1 MINKEELI
9 EQLKETLFEKVDIQ
23 SENDRNLM
31 AKIGEITFHSKDAKM
46 LTYVEKEAIS
56 ISVFNSIRGQGGL
69 TSLLNDP
76 EISEIMVNGPSHVF
90 IERKGQ
96 IENTDIKFDS
106 IEQLEKL
113 IFSMVGKS
121 DRTVNEASPIVDV
134 RLEDGSRMN
143 IVLRPVAINGPVATI
158 RKFRSKAFTLEE
170 LIEADTLNISAAEYL
185 KEAVKSRKNIMVS
198 GGTGAGK
205 TTFLNIL
212 GGFIDEGER
221 VITIEDS
228 AELKLYGIKNLVSLE
243 SRISNNEGRG
253 KLGIRDLIK
262 ASLRMR
268 PDRIIVGEVRGE
280 ESLDMLQAMNTG
292 HNGSLS
298 TGHANSA
305 VDMLSRLETMVIC
318 GADLPLE
325 AIRRQIASA
334 IDIVVHI
341 ERLKSGQRRLA
352 EIVEIQ
358 GYQAGEYVLTN
369 MKELTEVD
377 FEI

>member
-1 MINKEELI
+1 MERIKESI
-9 EQLKETLFEKVDIQ
+9 FEAVDIQ
-23 SENDRNLM
+23 KESNKHLMTLIGDIAFHCTETKNLTY
-31 AKIGEITFHSKDAKM
+31 KEKEEIT
-46 LTYVEKEAIS
+46 
-56 ISVFNSIRGQGGL
+56 ISVFNSIRGHGNL
-69 TSLLNDP
+69 TALLENPD
-76 EISEIMVNGPSHVF
+76 ISEIMVNGPDQVF
-90 IERKGQ
+90 IERLGK
-96 IENTDIKFDS
+96 IEESEVRFES
-106 IEQLEKL
+106 GEQLEKL

-143 IVLRPVAINGPVATI
+143 IVLKPVAINGPVATI
-158 RKFRSKAFTLEE
+158 RKFREKAFSLDE
-170 LIEADTLNISAAEYL
+170 LIMAGTLKEVAAEYL
-185 KEAVKSRKNIMVS
+185 KTAVKERKNIMVS

-212 GGFIDEGER
+212 GGFVGESER

-228 AELKLYGIKNLVSLE
+228 AELKLYGIKNLVRLE
-243 SRISNNEGRG
+243 SRNSNNDGHG
-253 KLGIRDLIK
+253 KLGIRELIK

-292 HNGSLS
+292 HDGSLS

-305 VDMLSRLETMVIC
+305 IDMLARLETMVIC

-341 ERLKSGQRRLA
+341 EREKSGKRRVA
-352 EIVEIQ
+352 EIVEIK
-358 GYQAGEYVLTN
+358 GYAQGEYVFVVRQ
-369 MKELTEVD
+369 ELTEVLSGD
-377 FEI
+377 

>member
-31 AKIGEITFHSKDAKM
+31 AKIGEITFHSKDAKT

-56 ISVFNSIRGQGGL
+56 ISVFNSIRGQGDL

-76 EISEIMVNGPSHVF
+76 EISEIMVNGPDQVF

-170 LIEADTLNISAAEYL
+170 LIEADTLKISAAEYL
-185 KEAVKSRKNIMVS
+185 KKAVKNRKNIMVS

-212 GGFIDEGER
+212 GGFIDESER

-228 AELKLYGIKNLVSLE
+228 AELKIYGIKNLVSLE

-358 GYQAGEYVLTN
+358 GYLAGEYILKDL
-369 MKELTEVD
+369 KELTEVD
-377 FEI
+377 LEI

>member
-31 AKIGEITFHSKDAKM
+31 TKIGEITFDSKDAKM

-56 ISVFNSIRGQGGL
+56 ISVFNSIRGQGDL

-76 EISEIMVNGPSHVF
+76 EISEIMVNGPDQVF

-170 LIEADTLNISAAEYL
+170 LIEADTLKISAAEYL
-185 KEAVKSRKNIMVS
+185 KKAVKNRKNIMVS

-228 AELKLYGIKNLVSLE
+228 AELKIYGIKNLVSLE

-358 GYQAGEYVLTN
+358 GYLAGEYVLTDL
-369 MKELTEVD
+369 KELTEED
-377 FEI
+377 LEI

>member
-23 SENDRNLM
+23 SENDRNLL
-31 AKIGEITFHSKDAKM
+31 AKIGEITFDSKDAKM

-56 ISVFNSIRGQGGL
+56 ISVFNSIRGQGDL

-76 EISEIMVNGPSHVF
+76 EISEIMVNGPDQVF

-170 LIEADTLNISAAEYL
+170 LIEADTLKISAAEYL
-185 KEAVKSRKNIMVS
+185 KKAVKNRKNIMVS

-228 AELKLYGIKNLVSLE
+228 AELKIYGIKNLVSLE

-358 GYQAGEYVLTN
+358 GYLAGEYVLTDL
-369 MKELTEVD
+369 KELTEED
-377 FEI
+377 LEI

>member
-9 EQLKETLFEKVDIQ
+9 EQLKEALFEKVDIQ

-31 AKIGEITFHSKDAKM
+31 AKIGEITFHSIDAKM
-46 LTYVEKEAIS
+46 LTYSEKEAIS
-56 ISVFNSIRGQGGL
+56 ISVFNSIRGQGDL

-76 EISEIMVNGPSHVF
+76 EISEIMVNGPGQVF

-170 LIEADTLNISAAEYL
+170 LIEADTLKISAAEYL

-358 GYQAGEYVLTN
+358 GYQAGEYVLAD

-377 FEI
+377 F

>member
-23 SENDRNLM
+23 FENDRNLM

-46 LTYVEKEAIS
+46 LTYVEKEEIS

-76 EISEIMVNGPSHVF
+76 EISEIMVNGPGQVF

-170 LIEADTLNISAAEYL
+170 LIEADTLNISAAVYL

-358 GYQAGEYVLTN
+358 GYHAGEYVLAN

-377 FEI
+377 FEM

>member
-1 MINKEELI
+1 MERIKES
-9 EQLKETLFEKVDIQ
+9 LFESVDIQ
-23 SENDRNLM
+23 NETDKRLM
-31 AKIGEITFHSKDAKM
+31 TLIGDIAFHCRDTQHM
-46 LTYVEKEAIS
+46 TYKEKETMTVCI
-56 ISVFNSIRGQGGL
+56 FNSIRGHGNL
-69 TSLLNDP
+69 TALLENQD
-76 EISEIMVNGPSHVF
+76 ISEIMVNGPNQVF
-90 IERKGQ
+90 IERLGRL
-96 IENTDIKFDS
+96 EESEVKFES
-106 IEQLEKL
+106 GEQLEKL

-143 IVLRPVAINGPVATI
+143 VVLKPVAIDGPVATI
-158 RKFRSKAFTLEE
+158 RKFREKAFSLEE
-170 LIEADTLNISAAEYL
+170 LIGSGTIKEAAAEFL
-185 KEAVKSRKNIMVS
+185 KTAVKERKNIMVS

-212 GGFIDEGER
+212 GGFVGKDER

-228 AELKLYGIKNLVSLE
+228 AELKLYGIKNLVRLE
-243 SRISNNEGRG
+243 SRNSNNDGHGR
-253 KLGIRDLIK
+253 LGIRELIK

-292 HNGSLS
+292 HDGSLS

-305 VDMLSRLETMVIC
+305 VDMLARLETMVIC

-325 AIRRQIASA
+325 AIRRQVASA

-341 ERLKSGQRRLA
+341 EREKSGRRRVA
-352 EIVEIQ
+352 EIVEII
-358 GYQAGEYVLTN
+358 GYEQGEYVFSRRQ
-369 MKELTEVD
+369 ELTEVKD
-377 FEI
+377 GA